1 MLRAPASNDPF
12 GDCLLPTPV
21 QETVCSVHWSHITS
35 PHGIIYIGSGAFST
49 VRLAWLQERRKCYKR
64 ILTSNGEKTRTT
76 VFLGACAA
84 VAVKRVMIPRANDG
98 SCKYRR
104 LLLLRELQ
112 VMERIRMY
120 PHPNIVQCWGF
131 LFGKGEEEQTFE
143 SWNPSGDGTE
153 KSTVGKVLT
162 SLNKEGNRMAFNEE
176 NNDGDERTDQQI
188 PEGTSYVD
196 LCLSLCTGGTLR
208 NYVALRASEVPHAA
222 TAGTECSASESQMV
236 NVAMAFEKVS
246 FDHFS
251 GAQGITGSTNE
262 DASPYGCED
271 YDAYHSYP
279 KQFLGEG
286 KKIANA
292 SSNLPHASVSIS
304 AHLAVPERDIV
315 AIVYALVHAL
325 RHTHETLKTL
335 HRDIKPSNVLIFS
348 GVGKTPEYALQPSSL
363 PIPAS
368 GGEPSQERDK
378 TCSSQAKPLSLRVD
392 SGIRSTLGDSDEMV
406 EFALFPQCPATT
418 HGSTG
423 ALRQSAGGNLATPT
437 ATAGGMSKLN
447 DEPPT
452 TLVVP
457 LGLGYYRL
465 PYTATDS
472 SRRVYIDCLPQAE
485 GWRIQL
491 ADFGVATGVAT
502 GVDRLAGSGRCGTP
516 PFMAPEVARHA
527 DQGVAEQY
535 TTKADIYSLGVTL
548 QHTILYL
555 VIEGEEGSPRTCRYA
570 DALGAQWIDED
581 DTETQ
586 SRLAF
591 GTGLE
596 SNSTETDLK
605 PNFIVPNAWRCD
617 KELVEGEYIRCGS
630 LETEFPKRGVDDE
643 KEHESKPKGFVVPRA
658 WRCRDELLERQYIRR
673 ELSSR
678 RNDTDIHAHL
688 LTSLPN
694 EHNDSKE
701 NSAARERRG
710 SRCSSCGKI
719 HRNLIE
725 LLNAMTVK
733 KPSQRPNLST
743 VLQSTAIIE
752 RGTFL
757 EKGRQFSYPNNAAW
771 DVGAADHGNQPSMDT
786 NSLERGAA
794 AQRFS
799 RARRWAEER
808 NRVRSPPTGFR
819 FDMTE
824 PRQKSSQGRNCGG
837 EDDTTVLLWRPPSL
851 SFLRASRHKMEAHN
865 R

>member
-12 GDCLLPTPV
+12 GDRLLPAPV
-21 QETVCSVHWSHITS
+21 QETVYSVHWSHITS
-35 PHGIIYIGSGAFST
+35 PHGIIYIGSGAFGT
-49 VRLAWLQERRKCYKR
+49 VRLGWLQERRKCYKR
-64 ILTSNGEKTRTT
+64 ILTSDGEKTRTT

-98 SCKYRR
+98 SCNYRR
-104 LLLLRELQ
+104 LLLVRELQ

-131 LFGKGEEEQTFE
+131 LFGKEEKEQNFE

-153 KSTVGKVLT
+153 NSTDGKVLT
-162 SLNKEGNRMAFNEE
+162 SLNKEGDRMASNDE

-188 PEGTSYVD
+188 LEGASYVD

-208 NYVALRASEVPHAA
+208 NYVALKASEVPHAA
-222 TAGTECSASESQMV
+222 TAGTECSLSQSQME
-236 NVAMAFEKVS
+236 NVAMASEKVS

-262 DASPYGCED
+262 DTSPYGCED
-271 YDAYHSYP
+271 YGAYQSNT
-279 KQFLGEG
+279 KQILGEG
-286 KKIANA
+286 KKIANV
-292 SSNLPHASVSIS
+292 SSNLSHASVSIS
-304 AHLAVPERDIV
+304 AHLAVPERDVV

-348 GVGKTPEYALQPSSL
+348 GVGKTPEYSLQPSSL
-363 PIPAS
+363 PITAS
-368 GGEPSQERDK
+368 CGEPSQERN
-378 TCSSQAKPLSLRVD
+378 TTFSSQAEPLSLRVD
-392 SGIRSTLGDSDEMV
+392 SEIRTLGDSDEMV
-406 EFALFPQCPATT
+406 EFALFPQCPANT
-418 HGSTG
+418 HGSTR
-423 ALRQSAGGNLATPT
+423 ALRQSAGGNFATST
-437 ATAGGMSKLN
+437 ATAGGVSKPN

-457 LGLGYYRL
+457 LGLGHYRL
-465 PYTATDS
+465 PCASTDP

-491 ADFGVATGVAT
+491 ADFGVTT
-502 GVDRLAGSGRCGTP
+502 GVDQLAGSGRCGTA

-527 DQGVAEQY
+527 NQGVHEQY

-548 QHTILYL
+548 QHTILHL
-555 VIEGEEGSPRTCRYA
+555 VIEGEEGIQRTCRYA

-581 DTETQ
+581 DTATQ

-596 SNSTETDLK
+596 SNSTETDVK

-630 LETEFPKRGVDDE
+630 LETECSKHGVDDD

-678 RNDTDIHAHL
+678 RNDADIHAHL
-688 LTSLPN
+688 LTPLPN
-694 EHNDSKE
+694 EQNDFKE

-725 LLNAMTVK
+725 LLNAMTAK
-733 KPSQRPNLST
+733 KSSQRPNLST
-743 VLQSTAIIE
+743 VLQSAAIIE

-757 EKGRQFSYPNNAAW
+757 DKGRQFRYPNNAVW
-771 DVGAADHGNQPSMDT
+771 EVGAEDHRNQPAMDP

-808 NRVRSPPTGFR
+808 SRIRSPPTGFR

-824 PRQKSSQGRNCGG
+824 PRQKSSQEKNCGGG